1 MTTVLHE
8 RALFADG
15 PIWGGVQRLSADVEA
30 HAHDFV
36 EIAVVGPGR
45 GTHVTATGGHR
56 LRHGQAVVLRP
67 GAWHGFEGCAD
78 LVVANCCVSAK
89 ALRSDLEG
97 VMLVP
102 ALRRL
107 LWTEPVASGARG
119 VAVTAVGP
127 DAADEA
133 IDQIRRLEADL
144 AGAPPR
150 TGRALGRLVTVLGI
164 LADAGSPGGAGPG
177 MHPAVAAAIAR
188 MEAAPAEAWRLGGLA
203 RAVNLDPDY
212 LGRLFVRHVG
222 ASPLAHLARIR
233 AERAADLLAHS
244 DLPAARVGA
253 AVGWDDPTY
262 FARRFRELVGLTPTA
277 YRRTARP
284 PAAVASSRP
293 PRTAGA
299 WPPPEPPSF
308 AGP

>member
-15 PIWGGVQRLSADVEA
+15 PVWGGVQRLSADIEA

-36 EIAVVGPGR
+36 EIAVIGTGR
-45 GTHVTATGGHR
+45 GTHVTARGTER

-67 GAWHGFEGCAD
+67 GAWHGFGGCAD

-89 ALRSDLEG
+89 ALRAELEG
-97 VMLVP
+97 LMRVP
-102 ALRRL
+102 SLRRL
-107 LWTEPVASGARG
+107 LWTEPVASGSRG
-119 VAVTAVGP
+119 VAVTALGP
-127 DAADEA
+127 DAATEA
-133 IDQIRRLEADL
+133 IEQIRLLEADL
-144 AGAPPR
+144 AGAR
-150 TGRALGRLVTVLGI
+150 QRAGRALGRLVTVLGI
-164 LADAGSPGGAGPG
+164 LADAGAPGAPGAGTPG
-177 MHPAVAAAIAR
+177 THPAVATAIAL
-188 MEAAPAEAWRLGGLA
+188 MEASPADAWRLDGLA

-277 YRRTARP
+277 YRRTARTR
-284 PAAVASSRP
+284 A
-293 PRTAGA
+293 
-299 WPPPEPPSF
+299 EP
-308 AGP
+308 